1 MRTGL
6 WLATVVLLYPLGA
19 LAQYD
24 YEDDRDG
31 RPEPTTENIA
41 FAYADV
47 LRVDPIYVTRRV
59 REPREECYDTEVER
73 RDTRGNNGAGTVIGA
88 IVGGALGNQVGKGDG
103 RKAATV
109 AGALIGG
116 AIGNNAARR
125 DDRYYGEPETRCRT
139 VSERY
144 SERRIVGYD
153 VAYEL
158 DGQQYQT
165 RTANPPGRW
174 IQVPAPAYGY
184 APQGYEQPAY
194 PDAGYAEQVPPD
206 YPVQPAYSNGY
217 AQPYPQPYPQAYPQ
231 AYPAPAYPQS
241 GEVPVAAAPVAYYPA
256 PVVAPLPVPVPVP
269 LPLPIGLNLSFGGVF
284 GGGHHHGG
292 WR

>member
-1 MRTGL
+1 MKHFFSLFSRTSSSGSSRLVVAGL
-6 WLATVVLLYPLGA
+6 AAAAAVAAAPAA
-19 LAQYD
+19 LAQTPMVNA
-24 YEDDRDG
+24 R
-31 RPEPTTENIA
+31 
-41 FAYADV
+41 V
-47 LRVDPIYVTRRV
+47 LSATPVTQQVPV
-59 REPREECYDTEVER
+59 RACAPGGYGGTSGAGAAIGAV
-73 RDTRGNNGAGTVIGA
+73 TGGLIGSQFGRGNGHAVGA
-88 IVGGALGNQVGKGDG
+88 IVGALG
-103 RKAATV
+103 
-109 AGALIGG
+109 GAML
-116 AIGNNAARR
+116 GNTAEAQQRG
-125 DDRYYGEPETRCRT
+125 YYGGGCTT
-139 VSERY
+139 QY
-144 SERRIVGYD
+144 QNRIVGYD

-165 RTANPPGRW
+165 RTVNPPGRW

-194 PDAGYAEQVPPD
+194 PDAGYAEQVPPA